1 MLLTRL
7 ALYATGLLVSVQF
20 AALAFV
26 PLTGCQHFMRSN
38 ARQHCVLAFC
48 PSAIAHHQQLRHSMH
63 FLTSEQLVCSQP
75 VRSEAKMHGSGLDC
89 EQMCACV
96 RTCLCVTFAI
106 SQFKVH
112 PMALQ
117 AGRLKVVESH
127 ASVYVRVCDAQRMGS
142 VEGPANE
149 AGAQP
154 FLREPSYVQ
163 EGSRVQYDMQT
174 VKTGGRTYDNA
185 R

>member
-1 MLLTRL
+1 VGVCVCVCVCVCV
-7 ALYATGLLVSVQF
+7 AF
-20 AALAFV
+20 ASSDFY
-26 PLTGCQHFMRSN
+26 
-38 ARQHCVLAFC
+38 
-48 PSAIAHHQQLRHSMH
+48 
-63 FLTSEQLVCSQP
+63 
-75 VRSEAKMHGSGLDC
+75 
-89 EQMCACV
+89 
-96 RTCLCVTFAI
+96 
-106 SQFKVH
+106 

-154 FLREPSYVQ
+154 FLRVPPYVQ

>member
-1 MLLTRL
+1 M
-7 ALYATGLLVSVQF
+7 SV
-20 AALAFV
+20 
-26 PLTGCQHFMRSN
+26 C
-38 ARQHCVLAFC
+38 
-48 PSAIAHHQQLRHSMH
+48 
-63 FLTSEQLVCSQP
+63 
-75 VRSEAKMHGSGLDC
+75 
-89 EQMCACV
+89 
-96 RTCLCVTFAI
+96 I
-106 SQFKVH
+106 SQASEFIST
-112 PMALQ
+112 ALQ

-154 FLREPSYVQ
+154 FLRVPPYVQ

>member
-1 MLLTRL
+1 M
-7 ALYATGLLVSVQF
+7 GLVWTVSRS
-20 AALAFV
+20 AARISV
-26 PLTGCQHFMRSN
+26 
-38 ARQHCVLAFC
+38 CVC
-48 PSAIAHHQQLRHSMH
+48 
-63 FLTSEQLVCSQP
+63 V
-75 VRSEAKMHGSGLDC
+75 
-89 EQMCACV
+89 CACV
-96 RTCLCVTFAI
+96 RDICDLRIGSSFEW
-106 SQFKVH
+106 
-112 PMALQ
+112 ALQ

-154 FLREPSYVQ
+154 FLRVPPYVQ

>member
-1 MLLTRL
+1 MLLTLL
-7 ALYATGLLVSVQF
+7 ALHAAGLVICVQL
-20 AALAFV
+20 AALIFV
-26 PLTGCQHFMRSN
+26 LLTGSQHFMRPD
-38 ARQHCVLAFC
+38 ARQHCLLAFC
-48 PSAIAHHQQLRHSMH
+48 PSVIAHHQQLRHSC
-63 FLTSEQLVCSQP
+63 LNSWRVGASLSNSNQDTWVCLVCEEKCCGG
-75 VRSEAKMHGSGLDC
+75 V
-89 EQMCACV
+89 CV
-96 RTCLCVTFAI
+96 CVCVCVAFA
-106 SQFKVH
+106 SSDFY

-154 FLREPSYVQ
+154 FLRVPPYVQ

>member
-1 MLLTRL
+1 V
-7 ALYATGLLVSVQF
+7 GV
-20 AALAFV
+20 
-26 PLTGCQHFMRSN
+26 
-38 ARQHCVLAFC
+38 CVC
-48 PSAIAHHQQLRHSMH
+48 VCVWHLRAQ
-63 FLTSEQLVCSQP
+63 TSIQ
-75 VRSEAKMHGSGLDC
+75 
-89 EQMCACV
+89 
-96 RTCLCVTFAI
+96 
-106 SQFKVH
+106 
-112 PMALQ
+112 LQ

-154 FLREPSYVQ
+154 FLRVPPYVQ

>member
-1 MLLTRL
+1 MR
-7 ALYATGLLVSVQF
+7 VSV
-20 AALAFV
+20 FV
-26 PLTGCQHFMRSN
+26 SVCGF
-38 ARQHCVLAFC
+38 V
-48 PSAIAHHQQLRHSMH
+48 
-63 FLTSEQLVCSQP
+63 FLQASDL
-75 VRSEAKMHGSGLDC
+75 
-89 EQMCACV
+89 
-96 RTCLCVTFAI
+96 F
-106 SQFKVH
+106 

-154 FLREPSYVQ
+154 FLRVPPYVQ

-185 R
+185 RRVLYAGSLTWLCLSNSSIIVLVKTGLQQQQPQITHAHQLQPHLHSVSTK